1 MAPSYKI
8 YKILIA
14 DDSTILN
21 NMLRD
26 VFEEHGY
33 EVFQAF
39 GGSECKTVFLK
50 EKPDVVLADGRMP
63 TSDCMEVLK
72 YIKKRGPRTLA
83 VIMTSPGN
91 EYLALK
97 ALKLGADDYLQ
108 KPFSTQEVL
117 TLVARLLD
125 KRKAS
130 EDAAKLNS
138 QILRQDRYLA
148 ELTTVINEALITT
161 DPKGRVQFINR
172 AGSEMWGYSPE
183 ELKGE
188 DVHLLIR
195 GETRTLLYRNL
206 INDTLKKG
214 KIEGEF
220 LFRKKDKGTFPG
232 YLSSSLIREQ
242 QRIKG
247 IVFVV
252 ADLTRVYDV
261 EARLKQSEKL
271 ASLGRVAEG
280 IAHEVRNT
288 LTSLG
293 GFSARLHKLYGV
305 DQAIGQYTSIITDDV
320 KRLERMVQTI
330 EDYVKFARFYKFRF
344 ESTRIP
350 TLIESAR
357 DKVLLNMSDEKKK
370 AVSFNLKID
379 EGFPPIQADAT
390 ALQEVFYQLILNAYE
405 AMPRGGRLN
414 VTLKHTDSTVSI
426 AFTDTGV
433 GIDSALVEDIF
444 SPFFTAKTKGAGMG
458 LSKVHLLVDEHKGT
472 IKVNS
477 TPNRGTTLEIML
489 PIQRFMRG
497 VQP

>member
-1 MAPSYKI
+1 MAVSDHTH
-8 YKILIA
+8 KILIA

-33 EVFQAF
+33 EVLQAF
-39 GGSECKTVFLK
+39 GGSDCKTLFLK
-50 EKPDVVLADGRMP
+50 EKPDVVLVDGRMP
-63 TSDCMEVLK
+63 TSDCIEVLK
-72 YIKKRGPRTLA
+72 YIKQRSPRTVT
-83 VIMTSPGN
+83 VIMTAPGN
-91 EYLALK
+91 EFLALR

-108 KPFSTQEVL
+108 KPFGTDEVL
-117 TLVARLLD
+117 ALVAKLLE
-125 KRKAS
+125 KRKSA
-130 EDAAKLNS
+130 EEAAKLNS
-138 QILRQDRYLA
+138 RIVRQDRYLA

-172 AGSEMWGYSPE
+172 AGSQMWGYSPE

-195 GETRTLLYRNL
+195 GESRTLLYRNL
-206 INDTLKKG
+206 VNDTLQKG
-214 KIEGEF
+214 KVEGEF

-232 YLSSSLIREQ
+232 YLSSSIIREH

-293 GFSARLHKLYGV
+293 GFSARLHKLYGA
-305 DQAIGQYTSIITDDV
+305 DQAIGQYTSIIMDDV

-330 EDYVKFARFYKFRF
+330 EDYVKFARFYRFRF
-344 ESTRIP
+344 EPTRIP
-350 TLIESAR
+350 PLVESAR
-357 DKVLLNMSDEKKK
+357 DRVLMNISDEKKK
-370 AVSFNLKID
+370 SVVFNMRIED
-379 EGFPPIQADAT
+379 GFPAIHADAT

-414 VTLKHTDSTVSI
+414 VILKRADSAVSI
-426 AFTDTGV
+426 AFSDTGV
-433 GIDSALVEDIF
+433 GIDSSSVEDIF
-444 SPFFTAKTKGAGMG
+444 NPFFTAKTKGAGMG
-458 LSKVHLLVDEHKGT
+458 LSKVHLLVEEHRGAIHVHSTPKKGT
-472 IKVNS
+472 TFEV
-477 TPNRGTTLEIML
+477 LL
-489 PIQRFMRG
+489 PIERFIRG

>member
-1 MAPSYKI
+1 MAPSYQT

-14 DDSTILN
+14 DDSPILN

-39 GGSECKTVFLK
+39 GGSECRTAFLK
-50 EKPDVVLADGRMP
+50 EKPDVVLIDGKMP
-63 TSDCMEVLK
+63 ASDCIEVLT
-72 YIKKRGPRTLA
+72 YIKQRGPKTIT

-91 EYLALK
+91 ENLALK
-97 ALKLGADDYLQ
+97 ALKVGADDYLQ

-117 TLVARLLD
+117 VLVAKLLE
-125 KRKAS
+125 KRKLA
-130 EDAAKLNS
+130 EDSAKLNS
-138 QILRQDRYLA
+138 KIVRQDRFLA

-161 DPKGRVQFINR
+161 DPKGKIQFINR
-172 AGSEMWGYSPE
+172 AGSEMWGYSLE

-195 GETRTLLYRNL
+195 GETRSLLHRNL
-206 INDTLKKG
+206 INDTLQKG
-214 KIEGEF
+214 KVEGEF
-220 LFRKKDKGTFPG
+220 LFRKKDRRTFPG
-232 YLSSSLIREQ
+232 YLSSSLMRER

-293 GFSARLHKLYGV
+293 GFSSRLHKLYGA
-305 DQAIGQYTSIITDDV
+305 DQAIGQYTSIIMDDV

-344 ESTRIP
+344 ESTNIP
-350 TLIESAR
+350 SLIESAR
-357 DKVLLNMSDEKKK
+357 DKVLLNMDEDKKK
-370 AVSFNLKID
+370 AVSFSLKIE
-379 EGFPPIQADAT
+379 EGFPPIQADST

-405 AMPRGGRLN
+405 AMPRGGRLR

-426 AFTDTGV
+426 TFSDTGV
-433 GIDSALVEDIF
+433 GIDTASVEDIF
-444 SPFFTAKTKGAGMG
+444 NPFFTAKTKGAGMG

-472 IKVNS
+472 INVTS
-477 TPNRGTTLEIML
+477 TPNKGTTFEVLL
-489 PIQRFMRG
+489 PIERFMRG
-497 VQP
+497 VQS